1 MKSKKIV
8 EKLPE
13 EAKTVIRSARKAV
26 RQELI
31 KKAKLG
37 QYAIVDLGDG
47 KPSRV
52 LASKLIKSSK

>member
-1 MKSKKIV
+1 MKPKRTIKEI
-8 EKLPE
+8 PE
-13 EAKTVIRSARKAV
+13 DAKSVVRSARKAV
-26 RQELI
+26 RLELI

-52 LASKLIKSSK
+52 LASELIKNFK

>member
-1 MKSKKIV
+1 MKSKKII
-8 EKLPE
+8 KKMPA
-13 EAKTVIRSARKAV
+13 EAKSAVSSARKAV
-26 RQELI
+26 RLELI

-52 LASKLIKSSK
+52 LASDLIKTL

>member
-1 MKSKKIV
+1 MKSKKIID
-8 EKLPE
+8 KLPE
-13 EAKTVIRSARKAV
+13 EAKAVIKSARKAV
-26 RQELI
+26 RLELI

-52 LASKLIKSSK
+52 LASKLIKNSK

>member
-1 MKSKKIV
+1 MKSKI
-8 EKLPE
+8 EKEFPE
-13 EAKTVIRSARKAV
+13 TAESVLASARKAV
-26 RQELI
+26 REELI

-52 LASKLIKSSK
+52 LASKLVKKFK

>member
-1 MKSKKIV
+1 MKSKK
-8 EKLPE
+8 LPK
-13 EAKTVIRSARKAV
+13 EAIAVIESAKKAV

-52 LASKLIKSSK
+52 LASKLIKSFK

>member
-1 MKSKKIV
+1 MKSKIIIEKI
-8 EKLPE
+8 PA
-13 EAKTVIRSARKAV
+13 EAKAVLRSARKAV
-26 RQELI
+26 KQELI

-52 LASKLIKSSK
+52 LASKLIKLSK

>member
-1 MKSKKIV
+1 MEYVTSNEIS
-8 EKLPE
+8 P
-13 EAKTVIRSARKAV
+13 EAKSALDSAKKAV
-26 RQELI
+26 RNELI

-52 LASKLIKSSK
+52 LASELIKKFKE